1 MITAG
6 RPLDEI
12 LRGLLEL
19 VIRVR
24 DDLLEERSKA
34 FRHIGEVLKA
44 LEETENDFVSSL
56 EASRSYLADSDAGFA
71 AAMEDGLREL
81 GEMANPDTA
90 DMELLC
96 RRLSEKVAHLHICV
110 QQKRRLDQARLDA
123 LTEARLQAE
132 RRLDKRRRDYEDF
145 SRQSH
150 AMLKEIENLRAVS
163 LKDPLT
169 GVYNR
174 RAYDDQIIRTLAD
187 LRKAALKTCSMIVFD
202 IDLFRDFN
210 NVYGHLAGDRVLAYV
225 ARLTQETLR
234 SDDLIFRYGGDEF
247 VALMPN
253 AGLKAAAAVA
263 EKIRRAVNAVEF
275 KLFKNSDVTVRL
287 SMSLG
292 VSEARPGDDPAAFFA
307 RADKAMYEAKAAGRN
322 RVGLAGD

>member
-1 MITAG
+1 
-6 RPLDEI
+6 
-12 LRGLLEL
+12 
-19 VIRVR
+19 
-24 DDLLEERSKA
+24 LLEERSKA
-34 FRHIGEVLKA
+34 FKHIGDVLKA

-56 EASRSYLADSDAGFA
+56 EASRSYLSDSDAGFA

-81 GEMANPDTA
+81 GEMANPATA

-96 RRLSEKVAHLHICV
+96 RRLSEKVAHLHSCV

-123 LTEARLQAE
+123 LTEARRQAE

-169 GVYNR
+169 DVYNR
-174 RAYDDQIIRTLAD
+174 RAYDDQIIKTLAE
-187 LRKAALKTCSMIVFD
+187 LRKEVLKTCSMIVFD

-234 SDDLIFRYGGDEF
+234 ADDLIFRYGGDEF
-247 VALMPN
+247 VVLMPN
-253 AGLKAAAAVA
+253 AGLKAAAVVA
-263 EKIRRAVNAVEF
+263 EKIRRAINAVEF
-275 KLFKNSDVTVRL
+275 KLFKNSEVTVRL
-287 SMSLG
+287 SMSMG
-292 VSEARPGDDPAAFFA
+292 VSEARLDDDPAGFFA
-307 RADKAMYEAKAAGRN
+307 RADKAMYAAKAAGRN
-322 RVGLAGD
+322 RVSVADD